1 MMGDSERGFLPVFG
15 QTHCRAS
22 PLTSSTQKPLP
33 CCRDIL
39 PPFAAVH
46 LSAHTEWIDPS
57 NYTNYTDQRGRFKTE
72 TTLLRQIHLIKG
84 QKCNTDINNCI
95 TL

>member
-1 MMGDSERGFLPVFG
+1 MMGDSVRGFLPVFG

-33 CCRDIL
+33 CGRGIL

-46 LSAHTEWIDPS
+46 LSSRTKWTDPS
-57 NYTNYTDQRGRFKTE
+57 NYTADQRRHFKTE
-72 TTLLRQIHLIKG
+72 TTSLRQIHLIKG